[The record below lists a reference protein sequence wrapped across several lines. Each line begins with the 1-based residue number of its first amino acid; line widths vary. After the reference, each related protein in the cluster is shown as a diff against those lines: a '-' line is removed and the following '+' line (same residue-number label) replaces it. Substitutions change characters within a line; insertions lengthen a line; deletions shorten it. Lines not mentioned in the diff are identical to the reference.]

1 MNVSEIRDDVV
12 SNSESDLE
20 DITQFELVLIQFWN
34 QSVRRRKTQVR
45 RHD

>member
-1 MNVSEIRDDVV
+1 MNVYEIRDDVD

-34 QSVRRRKTQVR
+34 QLVCRHRTQVR